1 MIKTINTIVKKKL
14 IFISILISILLANK
28 IILSSLIL
36 LSLEKWIDKKI
47 TVNNFDIS
55 YKKKELS
62 LNNMIIYDKDNLKN
76 IFLKAEKIIINL
88 NLKSLFTKLII
99 IENVKLQGPILNVKF
114 DISKKKDLL
123 IKDNLGISNNLKSR
137 DNPKIYPKK
146 IIDINFLVMN
156 SSIDNFKINVERLD
170 NNNSEILTLSNMSF
184 KKFGNEKG
192 YLHYKDI
199 FKIILFELTL
209 KITDQELKKMI
220 KKNYD
225 YK

>member
-76 IFLKAEKIIINL
+76 IFFKAEKIIVNL

-99 IENVKLQGPILNVKF
+99 IESVKLQGPILNVKF